1 MPNTIERKQRYN
13 LSNLKVT
20 RLRYETFEG
29 CIMIWRVNDKA
40 EHLHSLIILHNW

>member
-1 MPNTIERKQRYN
+1 MSDTITQKQRYT

-20 RLRYETFEG
+20 CLCYETFKR

-40 EHLHSLIILHNW
+40 EHLRSLIILHNW